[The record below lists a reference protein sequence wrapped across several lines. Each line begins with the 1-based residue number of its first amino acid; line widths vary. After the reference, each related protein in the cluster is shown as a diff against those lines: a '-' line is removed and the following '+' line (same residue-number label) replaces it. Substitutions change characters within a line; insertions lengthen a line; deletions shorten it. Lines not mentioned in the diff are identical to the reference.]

1 MAGSK
6 GSKYYDVYLDY
17 SIFLKRR
24 GSNELVLSQEQIE
37 LLLLVDELQSIT
49 ASARQMCISYRKAW
63 ELVRQSE
70 QSLGF
75 TIISKSRGGKNGGSS
90 VLTPDGKLLA
100 NAYRQLQADFNS
112 SVKRVVKEFFQT
124 INR

>member
-17 SIFLKRR
+17 SIYLKRR

-49 ASARQMCISYRKAW
+49 ASAREMSISYRKAW

-75 TIISKSRGGKNGGSS
+75 AIICKSRGGRNGGSS

-112 SVKRVVKEFFQT
+112 SVKRVVKEFFQA

>member
-1 MAGSK
+1 
-6 GSKYYDVYLDY
+6 
-17 SIFLKRR
+17 
-24 GSNELVLSQEQIE
+24 
-37 LLLLVDELQSIT
+37 
-49 ASARQMCISYRKAW
+49 
-63 ELVRQSE
+63 VRQSE
-70 QSLGF
+70 QNLGF